1 MAISERIW
9 LITFTVLEG
18 IVPFLCYFYPKTFSY
33 EAMLLLLPIGMA
45 VLYLL
50 FFGKERLFETDVVE
64 YGMFQV
70 YLVAALGFFFLLG
83 LRLALKSNYSY
94 QAGENIYLMMIL
106 LLLGAAATVA
116 IDDVIFA
123 VIFIVIGKVYG
134 LESIF
139 SKKRKEDQEFY
150 KKDTEP
156 YGGYRNIYEKMY
168 WEELERRQREQF
180 RQKKRTWENDQWEKT
195 PEFRQ
200 NYQEMPKEPQP
211 KFLFEK
217 TLYFR
222 SISSLEEVR
231 PRYLSLMKKYHPDMP
246 GGSKEIA
253 QEIQSEYDK
262 ICEENGL

>member
-9 LITFTVLEG
+9 LIIFTVLEG
-18 IVPFLCYFYPKTFSY
+18 IVPFLCYFYPKAFSY
-33 EAMLLLLPIGMA
+33 EAMLFLLPIGMA

-50 FFGKERLFETDVVE
+50 FFGKERLFETDVTE
-64 YGMFQV
+64 YGTFQM
-70 YLVAALGFFFLLG
+70 YLAAALGYLCFVGIGDDTQFLL
-83 LRLALKSNYSY
+83 
-94 QAGENIYLMMIL
+94 LMGSGVTI
-106 LLLGAAATVA
+106 V
-116 IDDVIFA
+116 IDDVIF
-123 VIFIVIGKVYG
+123 VIIFIVIGKVYG
-134 LESIF
+134 LESIY
-139 SKKRKEDQEFY
+139 SKKRKEEQEFY
-150 KKDTEP
+150 NKEAGP
-156 YGGYRNIYEKMY
+156 YGGYRNTYEKMY

-180 RQKKRTWENDQWEKT
+180 RQKKGTWENVQWEKNS
-195 PEFRQ
+195 EFRQ

-262 ICEENGL
+262 ICKENGL

>member
-1 MAISERIW
+1 
-9 LITFTVLEG
+9 
-18 IVPFLCYFYPKTFSY
+18 
-33 EAMLLLLPIGMA
+33 
-45 VLYLL
+45 
-50 FFGKERLFETDVVE
+50 
-64 YGMFQV
+64 
-70 YLVAALGFFFLLG
+70 
-83 LRLALKSNYSY
+83 
-94 QAGENIYLMMIL
+94 
-106 LLLGAAATVA
+106 
-116 IDDVIFA
+116 
-123 VIFIVIGKVYG
+123 
-134 LESIF
+134 
-139 SKKRKEDQEFY
+139 
-150 KKDTEP
+150 
-156 YGGYRNIYEKMY
+156 MY

-180 RQKKRTWENDQWEKT
+180 RQKKGTWENVQWEKNS
-195 PEFRQ
+195 EFRQ